1 MQVVELSGHRHS
13 IGGLKP
19 QDLHKVQH
27 IASQLGEPHSRE
39 SPRSAWLEVL
49 RNIDDNIDEK
59 DFRAA
64 LDIRSLGVEAPA

>member
-1 MQVVELSGHRHS
+1 MGTRFACSNGAGGEGGGALDLS
-13 IGGLKP
+13 KN
-19 QDLHKVQH
+19 
-27 IASQLGEPHSRE
+27 HSRE

-64 LDIRSLGVEAPA
+64 LDIHLLGVEAPA